1 MAQQWLELPESEV
14 QPSRRVELAEFVR
27 EFEQVEVVELELEL
41 ELEAQ
46 LLLELLE
53 LVQREPVEPVWSV
66 RQVIGPVVS

>member
-1 MAQQWLELPESEV
+1 MAQQGLELPESEV

-27 EFEQVEVVELELEL
+27 EFEQVEVVELEL